1 MKELFKGEKKLD
13 QLILKLEN
21 NPSISY
27 YQGVHAALDGEHTLS
42 EIKNAPN
49 NFYKLGVTHVLTNQF
64 PDNLNFLK

>member
-42 EIKNAPN
+42 EIKDAPN
-49 NFYKLGVTHVLTNQF
+49 NFYKLG
-64 PDNLNFLK
+64 